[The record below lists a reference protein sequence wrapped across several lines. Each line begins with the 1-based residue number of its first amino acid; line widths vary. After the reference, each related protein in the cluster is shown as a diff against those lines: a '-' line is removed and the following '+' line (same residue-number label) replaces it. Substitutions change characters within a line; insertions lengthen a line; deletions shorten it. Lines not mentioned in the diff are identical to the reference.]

1 MLKKCI
7 PTPCVG
13 SPWKY
18 HESALYSWT
27 LAPMFRTIT
36 HSIELVHGAGSLV
49 HMIQQLVYH
58 VHEHG
63 GEWG

>member
-1 MLKKCI
+1 
-7 PTPCVG
+7 
-13 SPWKY
+13 
-18 HESALYSWT
+18 
-27 LAPMFRTIT
+27 MFRTIT
-36 HSIELVHGAGSLV
+36 HSIELVHGAGSMV